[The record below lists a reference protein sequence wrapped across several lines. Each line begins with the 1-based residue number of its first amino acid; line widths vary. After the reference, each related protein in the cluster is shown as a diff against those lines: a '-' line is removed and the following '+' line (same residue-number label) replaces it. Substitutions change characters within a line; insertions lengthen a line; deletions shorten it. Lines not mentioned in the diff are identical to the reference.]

1 MPPRDLSPALRTLG
15 SRSARHQSTAG
26 ARMISGQ
33 SGMISNVS
41 NVRQPQTR
49 STEPSD
55 RGALFQTH
63 ISAGHPAR
71 HCAGTYWGHPAR
83 HATWPCPRGGRAGDD
98 TTDQDRHR
106 GQAPPTAEHSPVTC
120 TRTESRHN
128 PPGDTQHKI
137 SARNRNSGLRRL
149 SGRPSSCRPQTSLE
163 AADWLQRCRWC
174 PLTAACRP
182 GC

>member
-1 MPPRDLSPALRTLG
+1 MDKVESFPTFPTF
-15 SRSARHQSTAG
+15 
-26 ARMISGQ
+26 
-33 SGMISNVS
+33 
-41 NVRQPQTR
+41 VRRPQTR

-83 HATWPCPRGGRAGDD
+83 HATWPCPRAGRTGDD
-98 TTDQDRHR
+98 TTDQDRHH

-120 TRTESRHN
+120 TRTDSRQN

-137 SARNRNSGLRRL
+137 SAINRNSGLRTL
-149 SGRPSSCRPQTSLE
+149 SGRPGSCCPQTTLE
-163 AADWLQRCRWC
+163 AADWLQRRRWC
-174 PLTAACRP
+174 PRTAACRP
-182 GC
+182 GCLTCVFRSAEWKVHLWNVESTKGERPW